1 MSAAAAKRTVLAA
14 ASILALVA
22 LSILVPAG
30 GASSERRD
38 SEPPT
43 TPRNVRVAGAT
54 QSLVRI
60 AWDPSTDNVGVE
72 GYYVFGDKG
81 KATVDV
87 LDDQGK
93 PILDDD
99 GKPMGDAP
107 GFTVEWLGCGESTEI
122 TVIAFDASQN
132 RSGKATVTVSTAA
145 CGDLQPPTAPSAFT
159 QVATSTDS
167 VVLAWAASS
176 DNVGVVE
183 YGVNRNLQRVA
194 TPTQP
199 TVTLTGLSC
208 GSTYEYAVDA
218 ADAAGNR
225 SPLATA
231 YVQTAPCPSPTR
243 HDLALDA
250 DGSRCLEHHADGPGA
265 ELERVERQR
274 RGHGLRRLPKRDEGG
289 IGDQH
294 ERQPERP
301 LLRNVLSVRRARPR
315 RAGRTSAAA
324 QLTVSTAACST
335 TPPPTTDTISPSTP
349 TGLAASNITQT
360 GLALNWNASS
370 DNVGVTGYDVYRNG
384 ARVASVTSTSVN
396 QSALSCGTSYPFAVR
411 ALDGAGRTSAA
422 AQLTVSTAAC
432 STTPPPTDTT
442 PPSTPTGLGI
452 SSATRTSVS
461 LTWNPSTDN
470 VGVAG
475 YRLYVNGSFN
485 VTTTQPA
492 TTVSNLSC
500 GTTYTFAVDALDA
513 EGNNSPQASVTGS
526 TAACADTQAP
536 TAPTNVVASSR
547 TATSIALS
555 WSASSD
561 SVGVAGYGLYRGGV
575 EVGSTSTTTGIFAG
589 LTCNTNYTL
598 AVDAYDAAG
607 NRSAKTTVMVSTTA
621 CPDTT
626 PPSDAERARR
636 LERDA
641 DEPDADLERV
651 DRQRRRHRLRR
662 LPQRHEDGHRA
673 VADVV
678 DRPASR
684 AGRPTPSASWRSTP
698 PGTRRRPCR

>member
-1 MSAAAAKRTVLAA
+1 M
-14 ASILALVA
+14 
-22 LSILVPAG
+22 
-30 GASSERRD
+30 
-38 SEPPT
+38 
-43 TPRNVRVAGAT
+43 
-54 QSLVRI
+54 
-60 AWDPSTDNVGVE
+60 
-72 GYYVFGDKG
+72 
-81 KATVDV
+81 
-87 LDDQGK
+87 
-93 PILDDD
+93 
-99 GKPMGDAP
+99 
-107 GFTVEWLGCGESTEI
+107 
-122 TVIAFDASQN
+122 
-132 RSGKATVTVSTAA
+132 
-145 CGDLQPPTAPSAFT
+145 
-159 QVATSTDS
+159 
-167 VVLAWAASS
+167 
-176 DNVGVVE
+176 
-183 YGVNRNLQRVA
+183 
-194 TPTQP
+194 
-199 TVTLTGLSC
+199 
-208 GSTYEYAVDA
+208 
-218 ADAAGNR
+218 
-225 SPLATA
+225 
-231 YVQTAPCPSPTR
+231 
-243 HDLALDA
+243 
-250 DGSRCLEHHADGPGA
+250 
-265 ELERVERQR
+265 
-274 RGHGLRRLPKRDEGG
+274 
-289 IGDQH
+289 
-294 ERQPERP
+294 
-301 LLRNVLSVRRARPR
+301 RNVLSVRSARPR

-349 TGLAASNITQT
+349 TGLAASNIAQT

-396 QSALSCGTSYPFAVR
+396 QSTLSCGTSYPFAVR

-475 YRLYVNGSFN
+475 YRLYVNGSLN

-500 GTTYTFAVDALDA
+500 GTAYTFAVDALDA
-513 EGNNSPQASVTGS
+513 AGNNSPQASVTGS

-626 PPSDAERARR
+626 PPSAPTGLAASNVTQTG
-636 LERDA
+636 L
-641 DEPDADLERV
+641 DADLERL
-651 DRQRRRHRLRR
+651 DATTSASPATTSTATARRWRRSPRRRRTDRPRVRHVLHLRR
-662 LPQRHEDGHRA
+662 RRARRGRQQLGAGVPERPDLVLRADGRTVGEPSSSRRA
-673 VADVV
+673 A
-678 DRPASR
+678 RTAARTAS
-684 AGRPTPSASWRSTP
+684 ATCSGAAGNIGLSGRPWGRMSTAAYSSS
-698 PGTRRRPCR
+698 C